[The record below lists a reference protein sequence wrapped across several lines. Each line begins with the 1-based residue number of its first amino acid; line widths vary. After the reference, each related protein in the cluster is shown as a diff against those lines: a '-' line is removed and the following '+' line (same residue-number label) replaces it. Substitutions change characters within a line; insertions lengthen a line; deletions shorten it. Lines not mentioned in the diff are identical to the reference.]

1 MTRFKQIVFTA
12 ADAVLLLDVQNCVG
26 KWSTQLD
33 PIKKLRTRL
42 IKLQN
47 HRCVYCQGPIES
59 EESGYREMEHI
70 LPKCASRNCS
80 QSKGKSN
87 DADKR
92 RSTLGYQEFQ
102 FHPTNLAVSCK
113 ACNTRKGMH
122 DALRNRN
129 QARPLVVYP
138 AAPDLIWFH
147 PQYDSYGQHITID
160 DEFEFTG
167 KTDGGR
173 AVIVECGLDR
183 SEVLAQKFLARA
195 VSRAAHSTSFR
206 HKLETLGDGV
216 RTLYWSKTHAA
227 TALAKGSP
235 ISQQKA
241 VQLLT
246 CFLAAQTALEMQAIH
261 QICHQ
266 YEKPTS

>member
-1 MTRFKQIVFTA
+1 MTRFKRIVFTA
-12 ADAVLLLDVQNCVG
+12 EDAGLLRDVQNCVG

-42 IKLQN
+42 IELQN

-70 LPKCASRNCS
+70 LPKAASRNCS
-80 QSKGKSN
+80 QRKGKSN

-92 RSTLGYQEFQ
+92 RSTLGYPEFQ
-102 FHPTNLAVSCK
+102 FHPTNIAVSCK

-129 QARPLVVYP
+129 QARPLGAYP
-138 AAPDLIWFH
+138 TAADLIWFH
-147 PQYDSYGQHITID
+147 PQYDSYDQHITID
-160 DEFEFTG
+160 GEFVFTG
-167 KTDGGR
+167 YTDGGR
-173 AVIVECGLDR
+173 AVIVECGLDQ
-183 SEVLAQKFLARA
+183 SVVLEQKFLARA

-216 RTLYWSKTHAA
+216 KTLYWSRTHAA
-227 TALAKGSP
+227 KTLAKGSP
-235 ISQQKA
+235 ISQQQA
-241 VQLLT
+241 ALLLT
-246 CFLAAQTALEMQAIH
+246 RYLTAQTALELEAIY
-261 QICHQ
+261 QTCHQ
-266 YEKPTS
+266 YEKPT